1 MVNFEELKE
10 LNNRVGELYDEGIID
25 VSPGHFQLRFK
36 LFKSLFLE
44 NNYNNFSVS
53 IQGDFLRIAIVKNDI
68 EYITLLDM
76 KVDVNV

>member
-10 LNNRVGELYDEGIID
+10 LNNRVGELYDEGIIG
-25 VSPGHFQLRFK
+25 VSPGHFQLRFE

-44 NNYNNFSVS
+44 ECCNNFSVS

-68 EYITLLDM
+68 EYITLLNM
-76 KVDVNV
+76 KWM